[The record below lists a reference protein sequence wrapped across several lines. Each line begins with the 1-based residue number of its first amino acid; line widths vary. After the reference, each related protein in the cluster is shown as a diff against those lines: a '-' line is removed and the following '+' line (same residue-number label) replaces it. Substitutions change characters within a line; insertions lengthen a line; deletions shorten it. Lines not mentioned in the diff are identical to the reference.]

1 MLGVAYILLR
11 QLLVSDKDSREAD
24 LDNGSREMTFVLDLY
39 HQNDGDVVVGHD
51 GNKTQVKVFCIAQ
64 KAARLVYRNPTRAG

>member
-11 QLLVSDKDSREAD
+11 QLLVSDKDSRAREAD

-51 GNKTQVKVFCIAQ
+51 GNKTQVKVFCI
-64 KAARLVYRNPTRAG
+64 V